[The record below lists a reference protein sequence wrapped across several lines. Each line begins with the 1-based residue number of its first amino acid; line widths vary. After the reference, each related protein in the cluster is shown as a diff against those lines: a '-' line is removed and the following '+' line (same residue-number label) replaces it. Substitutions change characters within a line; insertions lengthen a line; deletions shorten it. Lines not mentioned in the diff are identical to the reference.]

1 LEPNK
6 SALTR
11 IGIEYMIEKQ
21 GSNGI
26 KQIGAATRKQ
36 SRSKTDL

>member
-1 LEPNK
+1 
-6 SALTR
+6 
-11 IGIEYMIEKQ
+11 MIEKQ

-36 SRSKTDL
+36 SRSKTNLENGTTREFNPNCVY